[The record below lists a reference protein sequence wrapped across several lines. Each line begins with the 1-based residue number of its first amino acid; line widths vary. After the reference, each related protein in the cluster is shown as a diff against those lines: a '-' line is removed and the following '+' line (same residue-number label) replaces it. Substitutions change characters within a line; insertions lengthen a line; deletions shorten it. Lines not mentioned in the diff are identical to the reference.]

1 MALAAAAALVGAAVQ
16 SATGF
21 GFALILSP
29 ALLTA
34 LDPYEAVTALLA
46 LGLAPTNPEFS
57 RHLGGRWGGSA
68 EPR

>member
-29 ALLTA
+29 ALFAA
-34 LDPYEAVTALLA
+34 LEPY
-46 LGLAPTNPEFS
+46 
-57 RHLGGRWGGSA
+57 
-68 EPR
+68 